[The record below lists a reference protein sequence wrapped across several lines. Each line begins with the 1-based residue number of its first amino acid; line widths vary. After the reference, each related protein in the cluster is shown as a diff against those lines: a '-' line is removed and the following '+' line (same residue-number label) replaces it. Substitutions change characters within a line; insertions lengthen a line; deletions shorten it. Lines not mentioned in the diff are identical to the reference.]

1 LTETGRSE
9 AERVV
14 RNHRIIERFL
24 TDFMGYTPAES
35 HEHADAMGD
44 AFDDEMVARLAARL
58 GDPDRCPHG
67 WPIDTAFEQAENRDL
82 RPLNVVDAPNRVTIV
97 RLAEHNGDLLR
108 WFYDQGLVPG
118 TALEITAAQPAAG
131 QRTIRIAGTAREIS
145 DTAAAGLFVRV
156 EAT

>member
-1 LTETGRSE
+1 
-9 AERVV
+9 
-14 RNHRIIERFL
+14 
-24 TDFMGYTPAES
+24 
-35 HEHADAMGD
+35 
-44 AFDDEMVARLAARL
+44 
-58 GDPDRCPHG
+58 
-67 WPIDTAFEQAENRDL
+67 
-82 RPLNVVDAPNRVTIV
+82 
-97 RLAEHNGDLLR
+97 LAEHNGDLLR